1 MSGLLADPG
10 SSQDRPNRRVKL
22 GSGAPESLRAET
34 RAAWSEPH
42 SGQAVPGSAAGWQC
56 AIQDHDSL
64 LISTVGVPTGVE
76 WKLEVQDERWDR
88 PFFTKCTEPNTAL
101 RLGRGTK
108 YSPAPTEPVRVRMRL
123 GLVSASA
130 AVGGAGGKDAGW
142 SEWVTLAADGGPTQF
157 VPLGFEEMR
166 PAFDRFNKGRAP
178 AGHAT
183 YKELQSMLRS
193 VGVDPTTKAAAT
205 ALAAHQV
212 DPKDGSAVMAAA
224 EFATLV
230 TQLRRVQLAEQARY
244 LVITPCSCVA
254 CGWPSRRRRTLT
266 LTVTLEP

>member
-10 SSQDRPNRRVKL
+10 SSQARPNRRVKL
-22 GSGAPESLRAET
+22 GSGAPETLRAET

-56 AIQDHDSL
+56 AIQGHDNL
-64 LISTVGVPTGVE
+64 LISAVGIPTGVE

-101 RLGRGTK
+101 RLSRGTTK

-123 GLVSASA
+123 GLVSAKDKLTA
-130 AVGGAGGKDAGW
+130 AFGGAGAKDAGW
-142 SEWVTLAADGGPTQF
+142 SEWVMLAEDGGATQF
-157 VPLGFEEMR
+157 IPIGLEELK
-166 PAFDRFNKGRAP
+166 PAFDRFNKGKAP

-183 YKELQSMLRS
+183 YKEIQSMLRS

-212 DPKDGSAVMAAA
+212 GPKDG
-224 EFATLV
+224 
-230 TQLRRVQLAEQARY
+230 R
-244 LVITPCSCVA
+244 P
-254 CGWPSRRRRTLT
+254 
-266 LTVTLEP
+266 

>member
-10 SSQDRPNRRVKL
+10 SSQARPGRRVKL

-108 YSPAPTEPVRVRMRL
+108 HSPAPTEPVRVRMRL
-123 GLVSASA
+123 GLVGARDALGSA
-130 AVGGAGGKDAGW
+130 GAKEAGW
-142 SEWVTLAADGGPTQF
+142 SEWVTLAADGGATQF
-157 VPLGFEEMR
+157 IPLGFEEMR

-183 YKELQSMLRS
+183 YKELQAMLRS

-212 DPKDGSAVMAAA
+212 GPAA
-224 EFATLV
+224 
-230 TQLRRVQLAEQARY
+230 
-244 LVITPCSCVA
+244 
-254 CGWPSRRRRTLT
+254 LT
-266 LTVTLEP
+266 LALALTLGLALTLALALPQAWPRPQFRPLAGGPEGRQRGHGGGRLRHPRDPTA

>member
-101 RLGRGTK
+101 RLGRGTR
-108 YSPAPTEPVRVRMRL
+108 STPAPTEPVRVRMRL
-123 GLVSASA
+123 GLVSSGA
-130 AVGGAGGKDAGW
+130 ARDSGW
-142 SEWVTLAADGGPTQF
+142 TGWVTLADQGGGATEF
-157 VPLGFEEMR
+157 IPLGLEELR
-166 PAFDRFNKGRAP
+166 PAFDHFNRRAC
-178 AGHAT
+178 
-183 YKELQSMLRS
+183 
-193 VGVDPTTKAAAT
+193 VGLEP
-205 ALAAHQV
+205 
-212 DPKDGSAVMAAA
+212 PR
-224 EFATLV
+224 
-230 TQLRRVQLAEQARY
+230 RRVAAP
-244 LVITPCSCVA
+244 TA
-254 CGWPSRRRRTLT
+254 
-266 LTVTLEP
+266 